1 VTLITAVNFGVKLD
15 TAVIQYLANLGANLM
30 LHFRSKVIRFFT
42 VKNIFV
48 ALQLSSLLNINITK
62 FAADFIY
69 VINQGILKGEVSMYH

>member
-1 VTLITAVNFGVKLD
+1 MTLITAVNFGVKLD